1 MGYFDRSGPSMME
14 AATGTRL
21 MLGLALLSLALGTAT
36 ALPLEVAKSE
46 LDSTRDN
53 KVTFVNYEGPQAV
66 IESDAAIRG
75 IGSNLATAVGKPEGR
90 PGRAG
95 DPDRYAV
102 RRVIGP
108 EAASWLDA
116 DIIIIGK
123 NAVVDHIA
131 NIRRIVSGYLQTAWG
146 YSRRDADLIAVFVT
160 VYNAVYRGD
169 VAYLGDRYKPEVMK
183 ELPAGSAG
191 LSKNWKEW
199 AGQTRIVIPLSAGA
213 VPGAAGAVS
222 TGTISEKA
230 VTETMKE
237 LPGGGIGE
245 RQALVDI
252 KEKEVTQ
259 GQATA
264 EKAKTE
270 AVVAAKVAVEATA
283 KLATATAALEQA
295 KAATAPPPAPAPVP
309 PAAAPVPPA
318 AAPEQPA
325 TAQAAAVDTTPAP
338 AAIAVAAAEKAVAEA
353 TVAAVSAQAA
363 AEVKAAAAEKAAA
376 VVEEKKA
383 EVAVDR
389 TNIAEDQNK
398 QIAKEIA
405 AGAVDESAGIWLFE
419 IVDAGYPYAR
429 IAFVDATTGTIFRTS
444 VINTIHS
451 RSIVDAGDVYVAVAG
466 KTEGTGAIRLVA
478 IDKKTLVQTAQGTV
492 DIHPESTVTKI
503 GEVFHACIKA
513 PDGKYYLGRFD
524 ATLAETARSAE
535 AVNPMTFVVQAPD
548 GIVAQ
553 AASGGFLAFD
563 AKSLVMVR
571 KLGL

>member
-21 MLGLALLSLALGTAT
+21 MFGLALLSLALGTAT

-46 LDSTRDN
+46 LDSTRD
-53 KVTFVNYEGPQAV
+53 KQVTFVNYEGPQAV

-75 IGSNLATAVGKPEGR
+75 IGSNLATAIGKPEGR
-90 PGRAG
+90 PARAG

-131 NIRRIVSGYLQTAWG
+131 NIRRIVAGYLQTAWG

-169 VAYLGDRYKPEVMK
+169 VAYFGDRYKPEVMK

-252 KEKEVTQ
+252 KEKEVAQ

-270 AVVAAKVAVEATA
+270 AVVAAKAAVEATA

-295 KAATAPPPAPAPVP
+295 KAAAAPPPASTPPPTPRP
-309 PAAAPVPPA
+309 PAA
-318 AAPEQPA
+318 AAPEQPS
-325 TAQAAAVDTTPAP
+325 TTQAAAVNTTPAP
-338 AAIAVAAAEKAVAEA
+338 AAVAAAEKAVAEA
-353 TVAAVSAQAA
+353 TVAAASAQAS
-363 AEVKAAAAEKAAA
+363 AEVKAAAAEKAVA

-389 TNIAEDQNK
+389 TNIAQDQNS

-405 AGAVDESAGIWLFE
+405 AGAVDESSGIWLFE

-429 IAFVDATTGTIFRTS
+429 IAFVDATTGKTFRTS

-466 KTEGTGAIRLVA
+466 KAEGTGAIRLVA

-503 GEVFHACIKA
+503 GEVFFACIKA

-535 AVNPMTFVVQAPD
+535 AVNPMTFVVQDPD
-548 GIVAQ
+548 GVVAQ
-553 AASGGFLAFD
+553 AATGGFSAFD
-563 AKSLVMVR
+563 AKSLAMVR

>member
-1 MGYFDRSGPSMME
+1 MGYFDRSGSSMMA

-21 MLGLALLSLALGTAT
+21 LFGLALLSLALGMAT
-36 ALPLEVAKSE
+36 AQSLEVARSE
-46 LDSTRDN
+46 LDSTRD
-53 KVTFVNYEGPQAV
+53 KPVTFVNYEGPQAV
-66 IESDAAIRG
+66 IESDAAIRS

-90 PGRAG
+90 PDRAG

-123 NAVVDHIA
+123 NALVDHIA
-131 NIRRIVSGYLQTAWG
+131 NIRRIVSGYLETAWG
-146 YSRRDADLIAVFVT
+146 YSRRDADLIAIFVT
-160 VYNAVYRGD
+160 VYNAVRRGD
-169 VAYLGDRYKPEVMK
+169 VAYLGDRYKPDVMK
-183 ELPAGSAG
+183 ELPAESAG
-191 LSKNWKEW
+191 LSKNWHEW
-199 AGQTRIVIPLSAGA
+199 AGKTRIIIPLSAGA

-222 TGTISEKA
+222 TGTISEQA

-283 KLATATAALEQA
+283 KLATATAALAQA
-295 KAATAPPPAPAPVP
+295 QAAAAPPPAAAPVP

-318 AAPEQPA
+318 AAAQQPV
-325 TAQAAAVDTTPAP
+325 TTQAAAVNTT
-338 AAIAVAAAEKAVAEA
+338 AAGAAVAAAEKAVVEA
-353 TVAAVSAQAA
+353 TAAAVSAQAT
-363 AEVKAAAAEKAAA
+363 AEVKAAAAEKAVA
-376 VVEEKKA
+376 VVEAKKA

-389 TNIAEDQNK
+389 TNIAGDQNN

-405 AGAVDESAGIWLFE
+405 ASAVDESAGIWLFE

-429 IAFVDATTGTIFRTS
+429 IAFVDATTGTTFRTS
-444 VINTIHS
+444 VLNTIHS
-451 RSIVDAGDVYVAVAG
+451 RSIVDAGTVYVAVAG

-492 DIHPESTVTKI
+492 DIHSESTVTKV
-503 GEVFHACIKA
+503 GEVFYASIKA

-524 ATLAETARSAE
+524 ATLAETARSTE
-535 AVNPMTFVVQAPD
+535 AVNPMTFVVQDPD
-548 GIVAQ
+548 GVVAQ
-553 AASGGFLAFD
+553 AASGGFLALD
-563 AKSLVMVR
+563 ATSLALVR